1 MADKGGTGADIF
13 KLTVKVDLLTKST
26 VNENG
31 IQQLQKIMQRDISH
45 LRRHLEGHSKLLRS
59 QCVQSV
65 SKEKKKCQLGLE
77 FWLRNAEELEQLNK
91 ATKDNSLANAL
102 SEFSDKKGLHEDI
115 GLRSEH
121 LCFKCK
127 IEKNHYLKGLDHFM
141 EDSSES
147 CDEETLDDQQQSEE
161 PLGTSIGTESK
172 EKTVFGEF
180 RKEEMVAKKPS
191 QETPEVKNKASFFE
205 PSAPAGQSAK
215 HADKQGAKSKV
226 NQQKAS
232 SSAHRSVDFSSVQ
245 RQPQTEKT
253 HLASRATMSA
263 TNRSSDVDSFVQIE
277 IPASF
282 EKPVSKESSWS
293 LSEYLFGKDK
303 SQKRDER
310 KIDPI
315 QRNSLQSVNPTGAAT
330 RIEASDCVIL
340 KHFYL
345 YLPVKESDVLAV
357 FMESNLRD
365 LHGKILQ
372 PVKHS
377 RHLYEIRIYLNPDI
391 MNYQIKY
398 YFGME
403 RMEGQILPTK
413 MVRRD
418 DVCHILDSSTIQR
431 KFWKKVSSEG
441 VVDHIQHIMQ
451 HCKEN
456 IKDSILQVEALVA
469 DIGFNLN
476 RTEKMKVVN
485 SLEIQSILKD
495 SENTLLFAILIA
507 KLECYSFLD
516 TAKEDMLKK
525 LFQTVCLLN
534 RDNLPS
540 TCIKCL
546 SDISYHVIRMK
557 FKTDFCLIQ
566 WMTCMFPFLS
576 EAKFLEEI
584 HQFVKG
590 KKPIAITDEK
600 SVDQTLAICTKV
612 RERILKKESEKGP
625 EFLLELVKHLPLP
638 VALKVHSQIFEKTSD
653 LVDLGE
659 KVVDIIVTK
668 IQTGALTYA
677 NSNDI
682 GKLLAFW
689 KNVKRERFASLLT
702 GTFEKHFLALLEK
715 AYNFSSDYQDFC
727 EDEMLFIDG
736 PNVKTL
742 LLIMAKSGTRAI
754 HEYMKTL
761 TQRKK
766 ALTVTDDVVEKW
778 FETALDKYIRSGWF
792 SDNTVPM
799 YAYICDAIQL
809 QQAGN
814 NADLIKKL
822 ENKLY
827 TMKIKYFRPADLLK
841 MADEIFSTTGNLK
854 FAREIFQ
861 HHLERLLK
869 ERCGSEDPTNIL
881 KDVCGRDLRLKADWQ
896 ARLVATLLESYSLK
910 TGRPSEETAFYMLPH
925 QNFWK
930 AVLKVQGESAQKV
943 KMHPSY
949 IAAAACLIS
958 LRKSLKDET
967 ITAGFLEKVASENIM
982 SLVASFLSDD
992 SLSEE
997 CCKSLLMD
1005 FHSCVIQQRETIIL
1019 VKTTLGNITKYFPDS
1034 YGLGLSAVKEKL
1046 HMVDETLKAG
1056 NVTIREIKQTLWQ
1069 PYDLVPFF
1077 CKKLQIPSKSNVFWK
1092 VCIENNIGKQGKN
1105 VDASDVET
1113 FHESCGSGISEEA
1126 QEIRNND
1133 KCLTDPHI
1141 QNILDRDG
1149 MPVLEGL
1156 VLLKDLC
1163 TKGCDLYLKVWED
1176 FYKGNDL
1183 FISLVQE
1190 IFRVGVNIPEEIVY
1204 VEDFKGKSLNSV
1216 SKSAL
1221 LHYWNL
1227 RKYKKTVKAMKNSL
1241 AAFKVHTVDDEFKN
1255 AVQAFHD
1262 LAKGNADTISLLQ
1275 IHYAVKTVQDASCM
1289 LSEDLVDLL
1298 NVLGKSSTLIAFLG
1312 DIIDEDIRNLI
1323 DAVEEVSEKYVK
1335 ESTVSGLIE
1344 VKRFLHPFLIKD
1356 SDLKQSQDVFFR
1368 SFAAKFQEFFFK
1380 DAVIKTIDCMENLH
1394 NLKSLYNN
1402 VANRS
1407 ERTREI
1413 IQNIIQ
1419 YGNFH
1424 FCLKYHECKLTVSY
1438 VQKERISTY
1447 SKASLI
1453 DLRSRA
1459 LLLMNTARKE
1469 NDEKEELEDKQDYL
1483 GKYVSCIDLALEIVE
1498 LCTSLYLAGH
1508 FSFTEFDEQVQPD
1521 QLEEC
1526 RLKMKEEL
1534 IAWQRDIMQCREKY
1548 YYMNFLLGGQIQAW
1562 YNYIQTESI
1571 EGKRAADTFLKFI
1584 HPNVSI
1590 SAVCRYFTKE
1600 QSNKSNKDMLMNM
1613 GKALEQACKSLLP
1626 VRHPIELPELSLHM
1640 TECIQKGKLLIVS
1653 LDENSKLVVRT
1664 ALGLYLSNTKAMPEA
1679 HQILFCRSETLWDE
1693 IDLLLKRCM
1702 GASKFGRGD
1711 SLFCL
1716 ANVEL
1721 LSNDNQFQ
1729 LVDAL
1734 RKLPKDSTFML
1745 AIIFR
1750 GAEHHPF
1757 LHEFSD
1763 CVRRIHPITEASL
1776 QMCLQKE
1783 CPEVFT
1789 VTSDVPGLGK
1799 TETIKRRAHQIR
1811 KKCVTLHV
1819 SGPLSKHIL
1828 VERLS
1833 KLNINKDSILH
1844 IDIGNTPDSE
1854 ELDTLL
1860 FEFLL
1865 LHYVSVYTTSVFL
1878 TTNSVCIEL
1887 ANTMN
1892 NTLPNSLH
1900 IVTSFKR
1907 INITWEGFESFQVSC
1922 ELHSPLQVVCHYL
1935 NAVEDGTLDKRDIIF
1950 KGTKALKPL
1959 PMEKCIFLI
1968 QKYFRMNKDDI
1979 SYTLIN
1985 SFVRVLADQLKKLS
1999 HSSYFKISNLSL
2011 MLGRQNRQTVKTD
2024 LVKAMVD
2031 VSLDFAGRSIKGCKE
2046 SQRSTAT
2053 LSSGSTNL
2061 ATSLAARVEGMIRWE
2076 DSNHLVFLFHSQDVQ
2091 TLSVLYR
2098 AISHVPSHIKTLFES
2113 QMKKQLPDFALMNQE
2128 GLQDILQKVAR
2139 TNQNFIQKEE
2149 LKEMAKYYALTP
2161 DNLLKMV
2168 LIMLRIRAHIP
2179 VIVMGETGCGKT
2191 SLIKYLSEICGVD
2204 FYVKTIHAGIAEG
2217 DIIQTVSDVNLKALS
2232 LCETKEQVWLFLDEI
2247 NTNDHICLLSDI
2259 ICHHSCL
2266 GRRLAPNLVIMAACN
2281 PYRLRSE
2288 SAIHT
2293 AGLDDKARTDELSRL
2308 LYRVHPLPET
2318 MVDYVWDFGSLS
2330 RSDEKMYI
2338 EQIVCG
2344 KLGFSK
2350 EKEMLLADALVL
2362 SQEFIRTVEGLNCCV
2377 SLRDVRRCTD
2387 LTVWFKEK
2395 FLDRKKKLKSSN
2407 HKGFYSSREIE
2418 IRAIILALAHC
2429 YHSRLIES
2437 GTRQKY
2443 REGLFIAFRQH
2454 DESEYRE
2461 DKIKAIIREE
2471 QQDILDRMELPP
2483 GVAKNTSLQENVFV
2497 ILVCILNRI
2506 PIFVVGKPGCSKSLS
2521 MQVIR
2526 SNLRGPDS
2534 KDELFKSLPQ
2544 LYCVSFQGSES
2555 STSDGIIKVFE
2566 KAQKYQ
2572 ESNSQEDVLSV
2583 VILDEIGLAEVSRFN
2598 PLKVLHS
2605 LLEPIGK
2612 PHPDVAVVGISN
2624 WALDASKMNRAIH
2637 LSRPEMDEEELIL
2650 TGKSISDSFAK
2661 SSYASYPGISPK
2673 QERNLNIS
2681 EELKGIASG
2690 YFEFVSNQR
2699 FRNFFGLRDYYSLVK
2714 YFAREL
2720 ANMTDYAINQD
2731 VKGKIILKGIQ
2742 RNFGGLFS
2750 EMGLVR
2756 KCFEKHI
2763 IALHSMHSQHNIS
2776 VLDLIKENV
2785 NDRSARHLLLI
2796 TTGDSVLGIL
2806 EKQLKDQGREHVTI
2820 YGSKFEEDLTD
2831 DYSYRILS
2839 RIILCME
2846 QGLVLILKDLET
2858 VYGSL
2863 YDMLNQNY
2871 IVVGNK
2877 KNCRIALGPYSNPMC
2892 YVHDDFK
2899 CIVLVEES
2907 ELDHSDPPFLNR
2919 FEKQSLQYS
2928 EILGDE
2934 NQKVVSELEHWVA
2947 SVSSIAGKHFTPE
2960 DIIPIYSKDMI
2971 PSLVLHVSSKP
2982 HSDSQTLQR
2991 KIEACKVTLLP
3002 VMKPEAIVR
3011 LDVSNYGKTC
3021 SDEELEEVKQSY
3033 FQMPIHEGLEHFL
3046 ESEIVTCTEGVGKM
3060 ITVFTNSNIHTDLK
3074 KIVPGFKC
3082 QIEKLGAFKSE
3093 KQLTMQMEQ
3102 FWHSSDKQIL
3112 FLQCKAD
3119 TDGTHI
3125 LLSKSIIEKLH
3136 AEYNV
3141 RNSKDPKHVCV
3152 IVHLGRSAE
3161 EAKIVPQ
3168 IDFLAKWKLVMLDS
3182 LYRPK
3187 TKLPELRKW
3196 NLMETIELKRP
3207 LNDYIKEQLFTA
3219 FACIRYGTVGRSI
3232 DSISHIIT
3240 EISTSTEFLSFLE
3253 GALLKWIDSKYASDQ
3268 KVNSWQVQVAC
3279 DANALYT
3286 ASSFIEALERHILS
3300 VIFDPLAMLIYELE
3314 KQNLLDSFFVSDLS
3328 SKKRRHIWFEFFR
3341 DEKIFTIEY
3350 TPLPKGPECYAMSTP
3365 VVKLHMPFSK
3375 LCFDRI
3381 EKEKDYFSE
3390 LLRSTLLKYEVDE
3403 VEDLD
3408 IEVVE
3413 GLCFRFSDI
3422 ISSKLGELLR
3432 LEYENCQMDYVHDF
3446 CSLAIAK
3453 HSPEDIT
3460 DETINV
3466 MYCLLPQRSRL
3477 PDFSLNDVCT
3487 FVHTTYWTNFSLIMA
3502 EFMFIETC
3510 RELVDIKGI
3519 LQEIF
3524 SPYEDSAISYQR
3536 EDVVYKFGK
3545 KTSDFMSASEDCLT
3559 ADKKDDESK
3568 EHTEMDE
3575 LNVSRA
3581 ISFTSE
3587 IDTRSD
3593 SNDISTLYTN
3603 DSVSKETTNE
3613 RQEILFTLES
3623 VDAALKQEEVLDGGE
3638 KTTFEGPCVP
3648 SATSESLDVD
3658 VGSDWIID
3666 SVMQT
3671 HCNSEMEQTVDE
3683 KSLETVKQKNEQE
3696 QIGIS
3701 STLQNVLVEKLC
3713 KKIIPAEEISKSQIE
3728 LEIWNIKVQNIL
3740 SLASRVSKD
3749 CSILYGL
3756 RFCSDLTSL
3765 VLIPYNMGS
3774 YWLIQLGNFL
3784 QRDIAMD
3791 TEVFVEKICE
3801 MLAYFHSSSVKE
3813 QDRQKIFTQ
3822 FILRCLQAYE
3832 DSNVID
3838 WLFHMVEVNAVPDSN
3853 LAYLKNPLRYAAFM
3867 EIGGDGDQSIF
3878 SQILDLDPEEA
3889 YKLLGESKFL
3899 SSLNSSMENQL
3910 ETCKFNVSLAAIL
3923 VDVFEQEICH
3933 SEMETFITDTDV
3945 ERLLKIERIIFTEEF
3960 SIRQLVAIAYFRNF
3974 AKVFGIELQQEHQD
3988 LNQSYYQKLDA
3999 CLRGNEKDEEADK
4012 RLSLQLYLLKS
4023 LRSSF
4028 RYTKFHRVCQN
4039 VSNKLTFLSSL
4050 WKQESWM
4057 NCTENAL
4064 LALFNIDLH
4073 REARN
4078 ALESSSDEF
4087 KNWIQKAVSDSDQ
4100 MLSLHSVLIEQFFL
4114 KRTLMEL
4121 TDSERTKAN
4130 EVERL
4135 CKECEVDEDNFRLI
4149 QFHLGKN
4156 DYQMIHDLN
4165 LNLHQGSKESD
4176 MQIASFVIVL
4186 ASLALSSKVKCSNVF
4201 TKCFRQPEEVSG
4213 IFLFGMEVQN
4223 IKCEPNMSALAEPKV
4238 FVGKCTSHHRFAFPK
4253 RDGGLKNQCPVC
4265 SGPVVHV
4272 DKNAPTSK
4280 ASYSSGNDGLVPGAV
4295 LRTVSQHLL
4304 QMIVYGL
4311 LTASLAAGYSKQD
4324 QISSFLQRTEA
4335 EIDVTQYLYQS
4346 LQHAFRCLEELI
4358 GIRQTDLDY
4367 FLHVLLNKTRTLLWE
4382 TCPTLTEE
4390 LERSVWEKEFNGIV
4404 SSLIQ
4409 ERFSSII
4416 EAKRQIMALY
4426 RLDETA
4432 IEHQVE
4438 EIDAVG
4444 WNPCLFRLTME
4455 PSLENLSL
4463 ELHQENNA
4471 DSFPFLALVVKALP
4485 QLELIRHIKPL
4496 ISWHKACVI
4505 YASYHKSK
4513 ADCLK
4518 SEYKVSTFIREE
4530 DDQKKREML
4539 IKKFD
4544 LLKKAWETIRE
4555 QATSVKALP
4564 VMERLHDMSKLEN
4577 CLILDKSSCMY
4588 KVLEVL
4594 VSIQNNFLDETL
4606 ALAVQKY
4613 VPALHFLQKNTTCA
4627 SLPCVPVADIK
4638 KDHIINFK
4646 WSEHY
4651 LKFSQSNSQYGHGRK
4666 IAYDFRTIE
4675 MELANSLIL
4684 GKGHLLL
4691 TESFPRIIFS
4701 DELYKTYILMIQE
4714 LKGVIPQQKLTSE
4727 IEAGVQSR
4735 KEKEPKLIADLLYH
4749 LGIIISLLRRTGG
4762 KPETSLVD
4770 FVDNWS
4776 CVLTRPFPKQVLP
4789 NPENAI
4795 QLCHIV
4801 ELNELLEEMNADGVI
4816 ESLGDE
4822 YRVPLEG
4829 TSHTF
4834 IDGFLSSSV
4843 LLAEVILKAEK
4854 RFVHRCLLHREVAPL
4869 DSLMNHLKDQYF
4881 WPEGVLINGWLQVGS
4896 HRILLADIFPADV
4909 RVQHINCYLQILMA
4923 KIEYLKSKDLRISHG
4938 PSTQRTTG
4946 KTISKSLAKKK
4957 QKKRFNME
4965 T

>member
-1 MADKGGTGADIF
+1 MDYSITQLYLVKFDYAPHLKRRTNGE
-13 KLTVKVDLLTKST
+13 LTVKVYILTNSL

-31 IQQLQKIMQRDISH
+31 IQQLQKILQRDISH
-45 LRRHLEGHSKLLRS
+45 LRRHLEGHSKILS
-59 QCVQSV
+59 QCIQSV

-127 IEKNHYLKGLDHFM
+127 IEKKHYLKGLDHFM

-147 CDEETLDDQQQSEE
+147 CDEETPDDQQQSEE
-161 PLGTSIGTESK
+161 PLGASVGTESK

-180 RKEEMVAKKPS
+180 RKEEMVANCICWHRIKR
-191 QETPEVKNKASFFE
+191 EDSFWRV
-205 PSAPAGQSAK
+205 
-215 HADKQGAKSKV
+215 SKGRNGGKGMNTCSV
-226 NQQKAS
+226 NQQQAL

-263 TNRSSDVDSFVQIE
+263 TSRSTDVDSFVQIE
-277 IPASF
+277 IPASS

-303 SQKRDER
+303 SQTRDER

-315 QRNSLQSVNPTGAAT
+315 QQHALQSVNPTGAAT
-330 RIEASDCVIL
+330 SIETSDCVIL

-345 YLPVKESDVLAV
+345 YLPVKETDILAV

-365 LHGKILQ
+365 LHGKILR

-377 RHLYEIRIYLNPDI
+377 RHLYKMKIYLNPDI
-391 MNYQIKY
+391 MNYQFEY

-403 RMEGQILPTK
+403 RMEGQFLPTK
-413 MVRRD
+413 VVRRD
-418 DVCHILDSSTIQR
+418 EVCHILDSSTIQR
-431 KFWKKVSSEG
+431 KFWNKVSSEG
-441 VVDHIQHIMQ
+441 VIAHIQHILQ

-534 RDNLPS
+534 RD
-540 TCIKCL
+540 T
-546 SDISYHVIRMK
+546 YH
-557 FKTDFCLIQ
+557 Q
-566 WMTCMFPFLS
+566 H
-576 EAKFLEEI
+576 AKFLEEI
-584 HQFVKG
+584 HQFVKE
-590 KKPIAITDEK
+590 KKPIASTDEK
-600 SVDQTLAICTKV
+600 SVDQTLVICTKV
-612 RERILKKESEKGP
+612 RERILKNESEKGP
-625 EFLLELVKHLPLP
+625 EFLLELVKHLPIT
-638 VALKVHSQIFEKTSD
+638 VAMKVHSQIFEKTSD

-659 KVVDIIVTK
+659 KVVYILITK
-668 IQTGALTYA
+668 IQTSALTYA

-715 AYNFSSDYQDFC
+715 AYNFSSNYQDFC

-742 LLIMAKSGTRAI
+742 LLIMAKSGTRTI

-778 FETALDKYIRSGWF
+778 FETALDKYIHSGLS
-792 SDNTVPM
+792 SDTTVPM

-809 QQAGN
+809 QQVEN
-814 NADLIKKL
+814 NADLIKRL
-822 ENKLY
+822 QNKMY
-827 TMKIKYFRPADLLK
+827 TMKIKIFRPADLLK
-841 MADEIFSTTGNLK
+841 MADEIFNTTGNLK

-896 ARLVATLLESYSLK
+896 GRLLTTLLESYSFK
-910 TGRPSEETAFYMLPH
+910 TGRPAEETTFYMLPR

-930 AVLKVQGESAQKV
+930 TVLKVQGESARKV

-949 IAAAACLIS
+949 IAAAY
-958 LRKSLKDET
+958 ET
-967 ITAGFLEKVASENIM
+967 IIAGFLEKVASENIM

-1034 YGLGLSAVKEKL
+1034 YGLGLSTVKEKL

-1069 PYDLVPFF
+1069 PYDL
-1077 CKKLQIPSKSNVFWK
+1077 SNVFWK

-1113 FHESCGSGISEEA
+1113 FHESGGSCINEDN
-1126 QEIRNND
+1126 QENINDD
-1133 KCLTDPHI
+1133 KCLTDPHV

-1183 FISLVQE
+1183 SISLVQE
-1190 IFRVGVNIPEEIVY
+1190 IFRVGVNIQEEIVY
-1204 VEDFKGKSLNSV
+1204 VEDFKGKSLNSM

-1221 LHYWNL
+1221 LDYWNL

-1241 AAFKVHTVDDEFKN
+1241 VAFNVHTVDDEFKN

-1275 IHYAVKTVQDASCM
+1275 VHYAVKIVQDASCM
-1289 LSEDLVDLL
+1289 LSEDTIDLL

-1312 DIIDEDIRNLI
+1312 DIVDEDIRNLI

-1438 VQKERISTY
+1438 TQKERISTY
-1447 SKASLI
+1447 SKASLV

-1469 NDEKEELEDKQDYL
+1469 NAEKEELEDKQDYL

-1548 YYMNFLLGGQIQAW
+1548 YYMNFLNGGQIQIW
-1562 YNYIQTESI
+1562 YNYIQTENI
-1571 EGKRAADTFLKFI
+1571 EGKKAVDTFLKFI
-1584 HPNVSI
+1584 NPNVSI

-1613 GKALEQACKSLLP
+1613 GMALEQACKSLLP
-1626 VRHPIELPELSLHM
+1626 CV
-1640 TECIQKGKLLIVS
+1640 QKGKLLIV
-1653 LDENSKLVVRT
+1653 
-1664 ALGLYLSNTKAMPEA
+1664 
-1679 HQILFCRSETLWDE
+1679 
-1693 IDLLLKRCM
+1693 
-1702 GASKFGRGD
+1702 
-1711 SLFCL
+1711 
-1716 ANVEL
+1716 
-1721 LSNDNQFQ
+1721 
-1729 LVDAL
+1729 
-1734 RKLPKDSTFML
+1734 
-1745 AIIFR
+1745 
-1750 GAEHHPF
+1750 
-1757 LHEFSD
+1757 

-1776 QMCLQKE
+1776 QICLQKE

-1799 TETIKRRAHQIR
+1799 TETIKRHAHKIR

-1819 SGPLSKHIL
+1819 SGPLSKHTL

-1833 KLNINKDSILH
+1833 KLNINKDLIIH

-1878 TTNSVCIEL
+1878 TTNS
-1887 ANTMN
+1887 
-1892 NTLPNSLH
+1892 
-1900 IVTSFKR
+1900 TSFKR
-1907 INITWEGFESFQVSC
+1907 INIRWEGFNSFQVSN
-1922 ELHSPLQVVCHYL
+1922 ELHILCRWF
-1935 NAVEDGTLDKRDIIF
+1935 RDVIF

-1959 PMEKCIFLI
+1959 PMEKCVFLV
-1968 QKYFRMNKDDI
+1968 QKYLSINEDDI

-1985 SFVRVLADQLKKLS
+1985 SCVRVLADQLKKLS
-1999 HSSYFKISNLSL
+1999 YSSFFRISNLSL
-2011 MLGRQNRQTVKTD
+2011 MLGRKNRQTVKTY

-2046 SQRSTAT
+2046 SQRSTAI

-2113 QMKKQLPDFALMNQE
+2113 QMKKQLPDFAKMDQ
-2128 GLQDILQKVAR
+2128 GDLQDILQKVAR
-2139 TNQNFIQKEE
+2139 TNPKCIPKEE
-2149 LKEMAKYYALTP
+2149 LQEMEKYYALTP

-2204 FYVKTIHAGIAEG
+2204 FYVKTIHAGIAEE
-2217 DIIQTVSDVNLKALS
+2217 DILQTVSDVNLKALS
-2232 LCETKEQVWLFLDEI
+2232 LCETNEQVWLFLDEI
-2247 NTNDHICLLSDI
+2247 NTNDHIWLLSDI

-2266 GRRLAPNLVIMAACN
+2266 GRRLAPNLVLMAACN
-2281 PYRLRSE
+2281 PYKLRSE

-2293 AGLDDKARTDELSRL
+2293 AGLDDKAKTDELSRL

-2330 RSDEKMYI
+2330 RSDEEKYI

-2407 HKGFYSSREIE
+2407 QIGFYSSSEIE

-2429 YHSRLIES
+2429 YHSRLIKSE
-2437 GTRQKY
+2437 TRQKY

-2454 DESEYRE
+2454 DETEYRE

-2471 QQDILDRMELPP
+2471 QQDILDRMELPT

-2661 SSYASYPGISPK
+2661 SSHASYSGISSK

-2690 YFEFVSNQR
+2690 YFEFVSTQR

-2720 ANMTDYAINQD
+2720 TNMTDLAINQD
-2731 VKGKIILKGIQ
+2731 VKGNIILKGIH
-2742 RNFGGLFS
+2742 RNFGGLPS
-2750 EMGLVR
+2750 EIGSVTR
-2756 KCFEKHI
+2756 CFEKHLK
-2763 IALHSMHSQHNIS
+2763 ALHNIHDQQTVS
-2776 VLDLIKENV
+2776 ALDMIKENIS
-2785 NDRSARHLLLI
+2785 DRYARHLLLI

-2806 EKQLKDQGREHVTI
+2806 EKQLKDQGREHMTI
-2820 YGSKFEEDLTD
+2820 FGSKFEEDLTD
-2831 DYSYRILS
+2831 EYSYRILS

-2846 QGLVLILKDLET
+2846 QGIVLILKDLET

-2892 YVHDDFK
+2892 YVHDDFR

-2919 FEKQSLQYS
+2919 FEKQSLQYM

-2934 NQKVVSELEHWVA
+2934 NQKVVSELKLWVA
-2947 SVSSIAGKHFTPE
+2947 SVSSIAGKQFTPE
-2960 DIIPIYSKDMI
+2960 DIIPIYSEDMI

-3011 LDVSNYGKTC
+3011 LDVSDYGKTC
-3021 SDEELEEVKQSY
+3021 SAEELEEVKQSY

-3046 ESEIVTCTEGVGKM
+3046 ESEIVTSTEGVGKM
-3060 ITVFTNSNIHTDLK
+3060 ITVFTNRNIHTDLK

-3093 KQLTMQMEQ
+3093 KQLTSQIEQ
-3102 FWHSSDKQIL
+3102 FFHSSDKQIL

-3136 AEYNV
+3136 TEYNV

-3152 IVHLGRSAE
+3152 IVHLGRRTE
-3161 EAKIVPQ
+3161 EAKILPQ
-3168 IDFLAKWKLVMLDS
+3168 IDFLSKWKLVMLDS

-3253 GALLKWIDSKYASDQ
+3253 DTILKWIYLKYASDM
-3268 KVNSWQVQVAC
+3268 KVNSWQVEVAC

-3286 ASSFIEALERHILS
+3286 ASSFIEALERRILS

-3328 SKKRRHIWFEFFR
+3328 SKKRRLIWSQFFR
-3341 DEKIFTIEY
+3341 DEKIFTIKC
-3350 TPLPKGPECYAMSTP
+3350 TPLPKGPECYAISTP

-3390 LLRSTLLKYEVDE
+3390 LLRITLLKNEADE

-3408 IEVVE
+3408 SEVVE
-3413 GLCFRFSDI
+3413 GLCYRFSDI
-3422 ISSKLGELLR
+3422 ISCKLGELLR
-3432 LEYENCQMDYVHDF
+3432 LEYENCQIDYVHDF
-3446 CSLAIAK
+3446 CTLAVARHLPK
-3453 HSPEDIT
+3453 DIT
-3460 DETINV
+3460 DETVTIMNW
-3466 MYCLLPQRSRL
+3466 LLPQRSRL
-3477 PDFSLNDVCT
+3477 LDFSLNDVCT
-3487 FVHTTYWTNFSLIMA
+3487 FVHTTYWTNINLIMA
-3502 EFMFIETC
+3502 EFMFIVTC

-3524 SPYEDSAISYQR
+3524 SPSEKDSARSHQR
-3536 EDVVYKFGK
+3536 EDLVDNFGK
-3545 KTSDFMSASEDCLT
+3545 ETSSKTSDFLSASEDCMS
-3559 ADKKDDESK
+3559 ADKFDDESK
-3568 EHTEMDE
+3568 ESTEIGEM
-3575 LNVSRA
+3575 NVSGA
-3581 ISFTSE
+3581 LSFTSE
-3587 IDTRSD
+3587 IEASSEVARRGSD
-3593 SNDISTLYTN
+3593 EISALYMSG
-3603 DSVSKETTNE
+3603 SVSRIFKETTDE
-3613 RQEILFTLES
+3613 RQEVFFTPES
-3623 VDAALKQEEVLDGGE
+3623 VDAVLKQEESLDGEE
-3638 KTTFEGPCVP
+3638 KTTVQGPFAP
-3648 SATSESLDVD
+3648 IATSKSLNKEVESEK
-3658 VGSDWIID
+3658 IIYS
-3666 SVMQT
+3666 SVMET
-3671 HCNSEMEQTVDE
+3671 PFKSEMEQTVDE
-3683 KSLETVKQKNEQE
+3683 TNIEKSLEIVRQE
-3696 QIGIS
+3696 NKREEIGIP

-3713 KKIIPAEEISKSQIE
+3713 KKIIPAEEISESQNG
-3728 LEIWNIKVQNIL
+3728 LEMWNIKVQTIL
-3740 SLASRVSKD
+3740 SLASRVSTD

-3765 VLIPYNMGS
+3765 VLIPYKMGS

-3791 TEVFVEKICE
+3791 TEVFMEKICE
-3801 MLAYFHSSSVKE
+3801 MLAFLHSSNVKE
-3813 QDRQKIFTQ
+3813 QDRQKIFAQ

-3832 DSNVID
+3832 DSNVIN
-3838 WLFHMVEVNAVPDSN
+3838 WFFRMLEMNAIPDAN
-3853 LAYLKNPLRYAAFM
+3853 LAYLKHLLRYAAFM
-3867 EIGGDGDQSIF
+3867 EMGGDGNQSIF
-3878 SQILDLDPEEA
+3878 FQILDLDPEEA
-3889 YKLLGESKFL
+3889 YQLLGESKFL
-3899 SSLNSSMENQL
+3899 SNLNSSIENQL
-3910 ETCKFNVSLAAIL
+3910 ETCKVNVSLAAIL
-3923 VDVFEQEICH
+3923 VDVFEQEIFH
-3933 SEMETFITDTDV
+3933 SDMETFITDSGV
-3945 ERLLKIERIIFTEEF
+3945 ERLLRVERLIFTKEF
-3960 SIRQLVAIAYFRNF
+3960 SLQQLVAIAYFRNF
-3974 AKVFGIELQQEHQD
+3974 AKILGVELQQKHQG

-4012 RLSLQLYLLKS
+4012 RLSLQLFLLKG

-4028 RYTKFHRVCQN
+4028 RYAKFHRVCQN
-4039 VSNKLTFLSSL
+4039 VSDKLKFIASL

-4186 ASLALSSKVKCSNVF
+4186 ASLALSSKVKCNNVF
-4201 TKCFRQPEEVSG
+4201 TKCFLQPEEVSG

-4223 IKCEPNMSALAEPKV
+4223 IKGEPNMSALAESKV
-4238 FVGKCTSHHRFAFPK
+4238 YVGICTSHHRVAFPK
-4253 RDGGLKNQCPVC
+4253 RNDGLESQCPVC
-4265 SGPVVHV
+4265 LGPIVHV

-4280 ASYSSGNDGLVPGAV
+4280 ASYNSGIDGLVPGAV

-4304 QMIVYGL
+4304 QMIIHGL

-4324 QISSFLQRTEA
+4324 QISSFLQRTE
-4335 EIDVTQYLYQS
+4335 EERDVTQYLYQS
-4346 LQHAFRCLEELI
+4346 LQHAFRCLEDLI

-4367 FLHVLLNKTRTLLWE
+4367 FLHVLLNRTRTLLWE

-4390 LERSVWEKEFNGIV
+4390 CERSVWEKEFNGIV

-4409 ERFSSII
+4409 ERFTAIL

-4432 IEHQVE
+4432 IEHQVQ
-4438 EIDAVG
+4438 EIDEVG

-4455 PSLENLSL
+4455 PSLGNLSL

-4471 DSFPFLALVVKALP
+4471 DSFPFLALVLKALP
-4485 QLELIRHIKPL
+4485 QLELIQHIKPL
-4496 ISWHKACVI
+4496 ISWHKACVM
-4505 YASYHKSK
+4505 YASYQKKK

-4518 SEYKVSTFIREE
+4518 TGYTVSNFIHEE
-4530 DDQKKREML
+4530 DDQNQREML
-4539 IKKFD
+4539 KKKFD
-4544 LLKKAWETIRE
+4544 RCKIAWEAVRA
-4555 QATSVKALP
+4555 QAMSVKALP

-4594 VSIQNNFLDETL
+4594 VSIQNNLLDETL
-4606 ALAVQKY
+4606 TLSVQNY

-4627 SLPCVPVADIK
+4627 SLPCVPVADVK

-4651 LKFSQSNSQYGHGRK
+4651 LKFSQCNIQYGHGRK
-4666 IAYDFRTIE
+4666 IVYDFRTIE

-4691 TESFPRIIFS
+4691 EESFPRIVFS
-4701 DELYKTYILMIQE
+4701 DELYRIYIFMIQE
-4714 LKGVIPQQKLTSE
+4714 LKGLIPQQKLTSD
-4727 IEAGVQSR
+4727 IEAGIQSR
-4735 KEKEPKLIADLLYH
+4735 RERDPKLTADFLNH

-4762 KPETSLVD
+4762 KPETPLVE
-4770 FVDNWS
+4770 FIDNWS
-4776 CVLTRPFPKQVLP
+4776 YVLTQPFPKKVLP

-4829 TSHTF
+4829 TLHTF
-4834 IDGFLSSSV
+4834 IDKFLSSSSV
-4843 LLAEVILKAEK
+4843 LLAEVILKAKK
-4854 RFVHRCLLHREVAPL
+4854 RFVHRCLLHRDVAPM
-4869 DSLMNHLKDQYF
+4869 DSLLHHMNDDYF
-4881 WPEGVLINGWLQVGS
+4881 WPEGSINDGILQVESLSIPLINFIPVGV
-4896 HRILLADIFPADV
+4896 L
-4909 RVQHINCYLQILMA
+4909 VQHICSYVQLLTG
-4923 KIEYLKSKDLRISHG
+4923 KIKDLKSKDLRMKPG
-4938 PSTQRTTG
+4938 TSTQKKPASTV
-4946 KTISKSLAKKK
+4946 SKSSAMKK
-4957 QKKRFNME
+4957 QKKRLNMK